1 MPASNKPVPLYYTT
15 FRPFQDLFQ
24 TGLPILTYHKLGRPP
39 VGARL
44 RGLYLSRSLF
54 IKQLGELKRANFS
67 ALTLTEW
74 ANKHSSVGRHVLFTF
89 DDGFRS
95 VYESALRPLA
105 DQQWPAIIFLVAD
118 LIGKTNE
125 WDGLASERPE
135 PLMDAAQVRDWL
147 AAGNEIGSHSQ
158 SHARLTQLPHDQAR
172 EEISASKKKLEDQFG
187 VVIQHFCY
195 PYGDWNESIRDLVT
209 AAGYRTACT
218 TEPGVNTADTSL
230 FALKRFTARYQTR
243 NLGAFLAR
251 LRRLRACLKNI

>member
-1 MPASNKPVPLYYTT
+1 MPVSNKPVPLYYTT

-39 VGARL
+39 LKARL

-54 IKQLGELKRANFS
+54 LKQLDELKQANFS
-67 ALTLTEW
+67 PLTLTEW
-74 ANKHSSVGRHVLFTF
+74 ANKRSSVDRHVLFTF

-95 VYESALRPLA
+95 VFESALRPLA
-105 DQQWPAIIFLVAD
+105 DRRWPAIVFLVVD

-125 WDGLASERPE
+125 WDRLAGERSE
-135 PLMDAAQVRDWL
+135 PLMDAAQVREWL

-158 SHARLTQLPHDQAR
+158 SHARLTQLPCDQAG
-172 EEISASKKKLEDQFG
+172 EEISASKKKLEDLFG
-187 VVIQHFCY
+187 VAIQHFCY
-195 PYGDWNESIRDLVT
+195 PYGDWNEAIRDLVI

-218 TEPGVNTADTSL
+218 TEPGVNTSDTSL

-243 NLGAFLAR
+243 SLRGLIAR
-251 LRRLRACLKNI
+251 FRRQRG